1 MKYILSPACENKN
14 SKSNSTTPFKKL
26 SLYHFHTLSPGGNG
40 TTSKHS
46 RISLGVLTFE
56 TDFIN
61 ADYDPIDSRTSLS
74 TVTYL

>member
-1 MKYILSPACENKN
+1 M
-14 SKSNSTTPFKKL
+14 
-26 SLYHFHTLSPGGNG
+26 YHFHTSSPGGNG

-46 RISLGVLTFE
+46 RISLGVLRLG

-61 ADYDPIDSRTSLS
+61 ADYDPIDSRTYLS